1 MNWRKLGVILA
12 PDGSLNWM
20 HSHAAVPF
28 VMTDSTGRDFLY
40 FSTRDEENRSHVG
53 RAALTSSLGVE
64 YVDPEPVLSPG
75 EFGFFDEDGVTAS
88 YGFQESDHVKLYY
101 VGWNKGRNVPFR
113 NALGLATSS
122 DGGQTFKR
130 VSTGPILDRSP
141 VDPCFVAGACV
152 MNESDGYRMWYISCV
167 RWEQEKEGPKHYY
180 HLKYATSVDGVNW
193 NRDGTIVIDFK
204 SEYEYAISQPWVIR
218 DQTGYK
224 MWFSYRGQS
233 EVASYRIGYADSKD
247 GIVWQRND
255 SSSGID
261 VSEEGWDSEMVCYPY
276 VFKRNGQTYML
287 YNGNN
292 YGETGIG
299 LAVLEN

>member
-1 MNWRKLGVILA
+1 VNWKKLGIILA

-28 VMTDSTGRDFLY
+28 VITDSTGRDFLY
-40 FSTRDEENRSHVG
+40 FSTRDENNKSHVG
-53 RAALTSSLGVE
+53 RASLTSSLSVAF
-64 YVDPEPVLSPG
+64 VDPDPVLSPG
-75 EFGFFDEDGVTAS
+75 GFGFFDEDGVTAS
-88 YGFQESDHVKLYY
+88 YGFQEPDHIKLYY
-101 VGWNKGRNVPFR
+101 VGWNKGTNVPFR
-113 NALGLATSS
+113 NALGLATSY
-122 DGGQTFKR
+122 DNGLTFKPI
-130 VSTGPILDRSP
+130 STGPILDRSP

-152 MNESDGYRMWYISCV
+152 MKESDGYRMWYISCV
-167 RWEQEKEGPKHYY
+167 RWERGKDGPKHYY
-180 HLKYATSVDGVNW
+180 HLKYATSVDGIDW
-193 NRDGTIVIDFK
+193 KRDGTVVIDFK
-204 SEYEYAISQPWVIR
+204 SDYEYAISQPWVIR
-218 DQTGYK
+218 DQDGYK

-233 EVASYRIGYADSKD
+233 EVASYRIGYAESKD

-261 VSEEGWDSEMVCYPY
+261 VSDQGWDSEMVCYPY
-276 VFKRNGQTYML
+276 VFRRNDQTYML